1 MLTFNLQ
8 LTPQILKPA
17 VSKALIELTA
27 PIRAAYEASKDWQ
40 DITLKAYP
48 PPEKKVKKV
57 KDKGSRHPGKP
68 GGKPEDKKPE
78 ASAEGAAAGTKEVE
92 EATSQVANVSL

>member
-1 MLTFNLQ
+1 MYTNKLQ

-17 VSKALIELTA
+17 VAKALIALTA
-27 PIRAAYEASKDWQ
+27 PIQAAYNASKEWQ

-57 KDKGSRHPGKP
+57 KDKGTRHPFRPKP
-68 GGKPEDKKPE
+68 AEGEKP
-78 ASAEGAAAGTKEVE
+78 AEGAAPEAATEEKKE
-92 EATSQVANVSL
+92 A